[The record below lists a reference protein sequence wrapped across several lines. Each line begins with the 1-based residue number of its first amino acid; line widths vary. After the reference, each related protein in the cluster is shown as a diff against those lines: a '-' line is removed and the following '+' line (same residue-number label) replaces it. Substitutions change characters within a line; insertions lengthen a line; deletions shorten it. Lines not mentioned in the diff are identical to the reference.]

1 MERIVKIHFV
11 EPNKEN
17 LEFLESLNLTYA
29 EMISCFDIT
38 FKKAYLSKL
47 MKKYGIYHKNTYER
61 VYATLIADKRLI
73 GKTLGQL
80 VIYFKC
86 DKKTIMKAR
95 DMINDSDRC
104 EMEYK

>member
-1 MERIVKIHFV
+1 MERAVRIHFV

-38 FKKAYLSKL
+38 LKKAYLSKL

-61 VYATLIADKRLI
+61 VYASLLADKRLMD
-73 GKTLGQL
+73 KTLGQL

-86 DKKTIMKAR
+86 NKRTIMKAK
-95 DMINDSDRC
+95 DKIKNGI
-104 EMEYK
+104 Y